1 MRQKNVNSFTN
12 TMCSFA
18 KMKSNIKLT
27 QKYRMSNLLFLQIF
41 VE

>member
-1 MRQKNVNSFTN
+1 MRQKNVNNFIS
-12 TMCSFA
+12 TMYSFA

-27 QKYRMSNLLFLQIF
+27 QKYRMSNSLFPQVF